1 MSKPADHEKQLVALV
16 TGASSGIGE
25 ACATALARQGYRVF
39 GASRHPSSV
48 TSSSNMIPM
57 EMDVS
62 STESVEAAVAAIR
75 RTAGRIDV
83 LVNNA
88 GYSLVGS
95 IEDTSDEEARSQ
107 IETNFFGA
115 WRLCRAVLPTMRE
128 QRDGGHIINIGS
140 IGGRI
145 GLPFQAAYSA
155 SKFALAGFTEALSGE
170 LRGWPIRVV
179 LIELGDYRTSITAN
193 RKVAARATEKSAYA
207 SRLKVARRRIAEAEE
222 RGRPPSEVANL
233 VLRVIDSA
241 APRLSYQAGPA
252 LERLALVAK
261 AVLPSRIFERLLI
274 RQYS

>member
-1 MSKPADHEKQLVALV
+1 
-16 TGASSGIGE
+16 
-25 ACATALARQGYRVF
+25 
-39 GASRHPSSV
+39 
-48 TSSSNMIPM
+48 M

-62 STESVEAAVAAIR
+62 NTESVEAAVAAIR

-128 QRDGGHIINIGS
+128 QRDGGYIINIGS

-170 LRGWPIRVV
+170 LREWPIRVV
-179 LIELGDYRTSITAN
+179 LIELGDYRTSMTAN
-193 RKVAARATEKSAYA
+193 RKFAARATEGSAYA
-207 SRLKVARRRIAEAEE
+207 SKFEVARRRIAEAEE

-252 LERLALVAK
+252 MERLALVAK

>member
-1 MSKPADHEKQLVALV
+1 MSKLANHEKQLVALV

-25 ACATALARQGYRVF
+25 ACTTALVRRGYQVF

-48 TSSSNMIPM
+48 TSPSNLIPIA
-57 EMDVS
+57 MDVS

-75 RTAGRIDV
+75 RTVGRIDV

-107 IETNFFGA
+107 VETNFFGA

-128 QRDGGHIINIGS
+128 QPDGGCIINIGS

-170 LRGWPIRVV
+170 LREWPIRVV
-179 LIELGDYRTSITAN
+179 LIELGDYRTSITVN
-193 RKVAARATEKSAYA
+193 RKSAARATAKSPYA
-207 SRLKVARRRIAEAEE
+207 PKFEAARRRIAEAEE
-222 RGRPPSEVANL
+222 HGRPPSEVADL
-233 VLRVIDSA
+233 VLRVIGNA
-241 APRLSYQAGPA
+241 APKLSYQAGPA
-252 LERLALVAK
+252 MEGLALVAK